1 MAVKRLQTVRLIND
15 ISDMV
20 SSQRSGISINQD
32 TVETW
37 STIIKRVL
45 KKDYETSLDRHK
57 DEEMISESVPLI
69 DRH

>member
-37 STIIKRVL
+37 STIIKRVW

-57 DEEMISESVPLI
+57 DEEIISESVPLI